1 MGKAVKTVLKI
12 AAVAAI
18 SYFAPPLAG
27 AALNSLG
34 VSSAL
39 GATGT
44 ALAKTALSSV
54 IGAGMGELTGVGW
67 RAGLMAGGLGGAGS
81 SNLFG
86 GGVPAGATN
95 APAPGLGGP
104 LPGAVGSLPTATN
117 PALSIA
123 PATGASATPVA
134 GIAGAAP
141 TAGVA
146 GAAPQTLGQMLSGA
160 VARPSSIVTG
170 GLSNLSQGLTG
181 LSQGI
186 TGGLNTV
193 GRAVGLGTPAAA
205 GAAPA
210 AGAAAGPLHTYG
222 AATAAPAA
230 AATAAPSLGQT
241 LMSNVLPSM
250 FAASLTATPG
260 ADLVAAQQAE
270 LQRAQD
276 MNAALAEQR
285 LAQAKQL
292 FNEAAYYDPEYMARQ
307 AAEAAQI
314 RGGLREVEGTR
325 GLTGERRDAERR
337 RFRLGTARAAGS
349 AYQQGY
355 GTGVG
360 ARMEARRAGIQA
372 MPTGYP
378 TTAGESSMALQNLF
392 AADEQRRKEEEG
404 MAKLFGQVLHRPYST
419 PRKV

>member
-67 RAGLMAGGLGGAGS
+67 RTGLMAGGLGGAGS

-86 GGVPAGATN
+86 GGVLPPTN

-104 LPGAVGSLPTATN
+104 LSVGA
-117 PALSIA
+117 A
-123 PATGASATPVA
+123 PAAGA
-134 GIAGAAP
+134 AGAAP
-141 TAGVA
+141 VAGVVPAAAPAAAA
-146 GAAPQTLGQMLSGA
+146 GALPAAAPQTLGQMLSGA
-160 VARPSSIVTG
+160 VARPASIVTG

-230 AATAAPSLGQT
+230 AAAGAPSLGQT

-307 AAEAAQI
+307 AAEAAQV

-355 GTGVG
+355 GTGVS